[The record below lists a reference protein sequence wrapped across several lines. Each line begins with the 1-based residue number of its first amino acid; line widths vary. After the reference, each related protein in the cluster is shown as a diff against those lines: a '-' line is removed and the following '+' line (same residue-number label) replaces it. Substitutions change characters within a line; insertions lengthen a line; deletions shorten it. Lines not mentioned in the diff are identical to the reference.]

1 MWTII
6 VYKIVCILKTNW
18 RPQWEY
24 MPILTRK
31 MRNNS
36 NENNFGS
43 SNLGEPGA
51 ISRPITEHGE
61 FGHNGLHSNLNPN
74 FLEVILRHLI
84 K

>member
-1 MWTII
+1 
-6 VYKIVCILKTNW
+6 
-18 RPQWEY
+18 
-24 MPILTRK
+24 

-43 SNLGEPGA
+43 SNSVEP
-51 ISRPITEHGE
+51 SLVSQPITEHGE
-61 FGHNGLHSNLNPN
+61 SGHNGLHSNLNPN